1 MARRI
6 FDVTKIDIDRFF
18 KVKSLMTDI
27 SNIYFFK
34 ETVSHNEVFE
44 YLKSNN
50 YDMGLCRKKDG
61 SIGYLLVPD
70 VIENSKSNI
79 KSRIRSISPDE
90 KINCDAGIDDA
101 INKFNEYRYLFV
113 FDNNDFAGIITYAD
127 LNRRPIHV
135 FCYIAISEFE
145 KMLRNVV
152 LKKYNDDS
160 WLIKLSD
167 KSQRDI
173 GGIYILEKA
182 KGVERSLLECI
193 TITQLAEI
201 ISSEGECF
209 QSLGYSSRNE
219 VNLKMKKIID
229 WRNSIMHGR
238 NLIYSIEGG
247 KELFD
252 FIYELGEQMGKVDVW
267 LAKN

>member
-6 FDVTKIDIDRFF
+6 FDVTKIDVDKFF
-18 KVKSLMTDI
+18 KAKSLMTDI
-27 SNIYFFK
+27 SKINFFK
-34 ETVSHNEVFE
+34 ENVSLNEVFM

-50 YDMGLCRKKDG
+50 YDLGLCRKKDG

-70 VIENSKSNI
+70 VIENSKGSI
-79 KSRIRSISPDE
+79 KSRIRSISPNE
-90 KINCDAGIDDA
+90 KINCDTGIDDV
-101 INKFNEYRYLFV
+101 INKFNEYRYLFA
-113 FDNNDFAGIITYAD
+113 FDNNDFTGIITYAD

-152 LKKYNDDS
+152 LKKYNDNS
-160 WLIKLSD
+160 WLKKLSD

-173 GGIYILEKA
+173 GSIYISEKA
-182 KGVERSLLECI
+182 KGVERSLLECS

-201 ISSEGECF
+201 IRSEGECF

-219 VNLKMKKIID
+219 VNIKMKKIID

-238 NLIYSIEGG
+238 NLISNMDGG
-247 KELFD
+247 KELFN
-252 FIYELGEQMGKVDVW
+252 FIYELGEQMGNVNAW
-267 LAKN
+267 LAKH